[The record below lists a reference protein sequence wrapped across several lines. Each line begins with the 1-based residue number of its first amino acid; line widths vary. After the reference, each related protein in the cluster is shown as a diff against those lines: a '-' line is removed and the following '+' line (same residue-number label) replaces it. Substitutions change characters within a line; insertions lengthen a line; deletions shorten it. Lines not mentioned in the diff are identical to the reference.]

1 MAFKGGVCSLSKVA
15 IRPLAMKSGSKNF
28 LAPDLL
34 HVVNALV
41 LHIDIAT
48 FFIASKVFLYED
60 PYGFAAKL

>member
-1 MAFKGGVCSLSKVA
+1 MAFEGRVRSLSKVA
-15 IRPLAMKSGSKNF
+15 IRPLAMKSGSKNS

-48 FFIASKVFLYED
+48 FFIASKVFLYEN
-60 PYGFAAKL
+60 PYGFGGKL